1 MQSSEGAAAGSA
13 QSDAILGPNFM
24 SKAVLVGVLALVA
37 IVGIGVAIYRSAQ
50 TDHPRGVSP
59 PTSLNLDKRETR
71 QVPRLIFTD
80 VTEDAGIRFH
90 HTNGASGK
98 KLLPETMGS
107 GVAFID
113 FDNDGNQ
120 DLLFVNSRPWPGT
133 ALGATGKLPTMALY
147 HNKGDGTFEDWTERM
162 GLNVPLYG
170 QGVCVGDYDNDGYPD
185 IFVTAIGG
193 NRLFHNEKGQRFRD
207 VTEEAGLPGST
218 WPTKS
223 ADEFLKLE
231 TPIPWPSSATF
242 IDYDG
247 DGKLDLFVCQYVTW
261 SPAIDLGIDFKLVGL
276 GRAYGRPSNFEGSQ
290 CILYRNEGGKF
301 KDVSAEA
308 GIKVEDEEGIA
319 LDARKRSIAKALGV
333 IVCDPDQDGWPDI
346 VVANDT
352 VRNFFFHNVK
362 GPDGKRHY
370 EEIGVRIGVALAE
383 GQARGGMGIDWGE
396 VLSGSNVI
404 VIANFA
410 DEPCSFLCQDRP
422 GLLQFADQ
430 SIVFGLAGPSLGPL
444 KFGTFFV
451 DVDLDGRLDLVSNNG
466 HLEPE
471 IAKVQAGQSFAQ
483 SPQMFWNT
491 GRRIGCFEPFTD
503 KQAGQDLFKPLVGRG
518 SAYGDIDNDGDPDIV
533 LTANNGPAR
542 LLRNDNT
549 LGHHW
554 IKLVLQGDGKHSNRS
569 AIGATVTMEA
579 DNRVQTH
586 YVAGARGYLSQSE
599 LPVTFGLGK
608 VSKIDRVTIRWPGK
622 DGGRPT
628 ELNDLAV
635 DKVHKIEQEKYYKAE
650 QK

>member
-1 MQSSEGAAAGSA
+1 MTK
-13 QSDAILGPNFM
+13 I
-24 SKAVLVGVLALVA
+24 VLIIGLAFVA
-37 IVGIGVAIYRSAQ
+37 IVGIGVAIYRSADLAQ
-50 TDHPRGVSP
+50 KTDATGPSNP
-59 PTSLNLDKRETR
+59 ALAARET
-71 QVPRLIFTD
+71 QPVPKLIFAD
-80 VTEDAGIRFH
+80 ITENAGIRFQ

-113 FDNDGNQ
+113 FDNDGKQ
-120 DLLFVNSRPWPGT
+120 DLLFVNSRPWPGDSS
-133 ALGATGKLPTMALY
+133 GKPPTMALY
-147 HNKGDGTFEDWTERM
+147 RNKGNGSFEDVTAAM

-170 QGVCVGDYDNDGYPD
+170 QGVCVGDYNNDGYPD
-185 IFVTAIGG
+185 IFITAIGG
-193 NRLFHNEKGQRFRD
+193 NKLFRNEQGRRFTD
-207 VTEEAGLPGST
+207 VTEEAGLGGNT
-218 WPTKS
+218 WPTS
-223 ADEFLKLE
+223 ADAFWKNEK
-231 TPIPWPSSATF
+231 PIPWPSSATF
-242 IDYDG
+242 LDFDG
-247 DGKLDLFVCQYVTW
+247 DGKLDLFVCQYVAW

-276 GRAYGRPSNFEGSQ
+276 GRAYGRPTSFEGSQ
-290 CILYRNEGGKF
+290 CLLYRNVDGKRF
-301 KDVSAEA
+301 ENVSAQA
-308 GIKVEDEEGIA
+308 GIQVQDQEGIGPN
-319 LDARKRSIAKALGV
+319 ARKRDVAKALGV
-333 IVCDPDQDGWPDI
+333 IVCDPDEDGWPDI

-352 VRNFFFHNVK
+352 VRNFFFHNVE

-370 EEIGVRIGVALAE
+370 EEIGLKVGLGLAE
-383 GQARGGMGIDWGE
+383 GGARGGMGIDWGE

-410 DEPCSFLCQDRP
+410 NEPCSFLCQDRSRR
-422 GLLQFADQ
+422 LQFSDQ
-430 SIVFGLAGPSLGPL
+430 AIVFGLAGPTLGPL

-503 KQAGQDLFKPLVGRG
+503 KQAGQEFFNPLVGRG
-518 SAYGDIDNDGDPDIV
+518 SAYADIDGDGDLDIV

-554 IKLVLQGDGKHSNRS
+554 VRLVLEGDGNRSNKS
-569 AIGATVTMEA
+569 AIGATVTLEA
-579 DNRVQTH
+579 DNRLQTH
-586 YVAGARGYLSQSE
+586 YISGARGYLSQSE

-608 VSKIDRVTIRWPGK
+608 VNKIDRVTIRWPGK
-622 DGGRPT
+622 DAGPPT
-628 ELNDLAV
+628 ELSDLAV
-635 DKVHKIEQEKYYKAE
+635 DKVHRIEQK
-650 QK
+650 